1 MKRFDPETYYKPS
14 DPAMRVI
21 GTPGTLRV
29 WRCKGRGPRYVKN
42 GGRVLYLGADLNAYL
57 DRCVVEPR
65 AAA

>member
-1 MKRFDPETYYKPS
+1 MKRFDSETYYKPS

-42 GGRVLYLGADLNAYL
+42 GGRVLYYGADLNRYL
-57 DRCVVEPR
+57 DECAVEPR
-65 AAA
+65 AA